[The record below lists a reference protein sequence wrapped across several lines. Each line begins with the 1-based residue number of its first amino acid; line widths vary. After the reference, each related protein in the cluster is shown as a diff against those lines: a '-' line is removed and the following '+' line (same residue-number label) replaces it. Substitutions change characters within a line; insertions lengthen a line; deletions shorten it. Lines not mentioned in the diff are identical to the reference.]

1 MDFTVNRKKPQMKI
15 INLKKDMIWI
25 SQSFLINDHT
35 WRKYGP
41 GIYSLFLTTPSPIW
55 RKDEPGIPGSQ

>member
-1 MDFTVNRKKPQMKI
+1 
-15 INLKKDMIWI
+15 MIWI

-55 RKDEPGIPGSQ
+55 RKDGPGIPGSQ